1 MGVAL
6 FLVCYACFVN
16 KILPLKRKKRDLVID
31 YMSKKVYNDNNVFDY
46 QREDDMELTKKK
58 FSFRRNIDMTQ
69 GSIALNILRFA
80 FPLLLGNLFQQLYS
94 MVDTWV
100 IGQTGND
107 GAYAAVGSVGPV
119 INVLI
124 GFFLGLS
131 SGAGVIISQYYGAK
145 NEKRVNE
152 VVHTAMALTAIL
164 AVIFTVLGILITP
177 HLLTLMLS
185 TEEGVG
191 EVYPHA
197 KTYLAIYFAGVSGLM
212 FYNIGA
218 GILRAIGDSF
228 RPFIYLVV
236 ASITNIIL
244 DLVFV
249 FWFDMGA
256 SGVALATVIAQGFS
270 ALLTII
276 TLMRTSTCVR
286 FSFRKLH
293 IDTSILKKIFVVGIP
308 AGVQMAITSFSNM
321 FVTRYIGG
329 ANGVQQTL
337 LSGWTTYTKIDQ
349 FIFLPMQSISLA
361 ATTFV
366 GQNLGGG
373 DEKRAKKGTYTA
385 YFMATCVTAVLIVI
399 IMIFAPYL
407 AAFFNDTPDVVDCAT
422 LLLHYITPF
431 YMFCCI
437 NQVFSAS
444 LRGAGRTG
452 APMIIML
459 VSFVAFRQIYLF
471 LVSTFIS
478 NELIVLAFGYPMGWG
493 LCALLTLI
501 YYKKV
506 GYKSKQLVE
515 KTA

>member
-1 MGVAL
+1 M
-6 FLVCYACFVN
+6 N
-16 KILPLKRKKRDLVID
+16 
-31 YMSKKVYNDNNVFDY
+31 
-46 QREDDMELTKKK
+46 READDMVGAKKK
-58 FSFRRNIDMTQ
+58 FSFRRNIDMTT
-69 GSIALNILRFA
+69 GGIAINLLRFA
-80 FPLLLGNLFQQLYS
+80 FPLLLGNLFQQFYS

-100 IGQTGND
+100 IGQTGNV

-145 NEKRVNE
+145 NEKRVGD
-152 VVHTAMALTAIL
+152 VVHTAIALTGILAIL
-164 AVIFTVLGILITP
+164 FTILGVLITP

-185 TEEGVG
+185 TKDGVG

-212 FYNIGA
+212 FYNIGS
-218 GILRAIGDSF
+218 GILRAIGDSV
-228 RPFIYLVV
+228 RPFMYLVV
-236 ASITNIIL
+236 SSLTNVVL

-249 FWFDMGA
+249 FWLDWGA
-256 SGVALATVIAQGFS
+256 AGVALATIIAQGLS
-270 ALLTII
+270 ATLTII
-276 TLMRTSTCVR
+276 TLMRTSTCVK
-286 FSFRKLH
+286 FSIKKLH
-293 IDTSILKKIFVVGIP
+293 IDIAILRKIFAVGIP

-329 ANGVQQTL
+329 ANGVQETL

-366 GQNLGGG
+366 GQNLGNG

-385 YFMATCVTAVLIVI
+385 FGMALCVTFVLISI

-407 AAFFNDTPDVVDCAT
+407 AAFFNDAPDVVACST
-422 LLLHYITPF
+422 LLLRYITPF

-437 NQVFSAS
+437 NQIFSAS

-459 VSFVAFRQIYLF
+459 VSFVAFRQVYLF
-471 LVSTFIS
+471 VVSTWIS
-478 NELIVLAFGYPMGWG
+478 NELLALAFGYPMGWG

-506 GYKSKQLVE
+506 GYKSKNLVE
-515 KTA
+515 RETKE